1 MVSKSS
7 AAIRPDYYS
16 NSVMTDQISEALKSI
31 EAVLF
36 EELSEMYLVL
46 HQQTEKD
53 LELLKNVAELQC
65 ALDIV
70 QSAKTRDEKAEVYDI
85 LQHMKQPAA
94 G

>member
-1 MVSKSS
+1 VSKSS

-16 NSVMTDQISEALKSI
+16 NSVMTDQISEALRSI

-46 HQQTEKD
+46 HQQTEQD
-53 LELLKNVAELQC
+53 LELLKNIAQLQC

-70 QSAKTRDEKAEVYDI
+70 QSAKTHEEKAEVYDI
-85 LQHMKQPAA
+85 LQHMKQPAI

>member
-1 MVSKSS
+1 MSKSS

-16 NSVMTDQISEALKSI
+16 NSVMTDQISEALRSI

-46 HQQTEKD
+46 HQQTEQD
-53 LELLKNVAELQC
+53 LELLKNIAQLQC

-70 QSAKTRDEKAEVYDI
+70 QSAKTHEEKAEVYDI
-85 LQHMKQPAA
+85 LQHMKQPAI